1 MDLLQMYII
10 VLDDIGWHLI
20 LKYYTLFKRTVY

>member
-1 MDLLQMYII
+1 MYII